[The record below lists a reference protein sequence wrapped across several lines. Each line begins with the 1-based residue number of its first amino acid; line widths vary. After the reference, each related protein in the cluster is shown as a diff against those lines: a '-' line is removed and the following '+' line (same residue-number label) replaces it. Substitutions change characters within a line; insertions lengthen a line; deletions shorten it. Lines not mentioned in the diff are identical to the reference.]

1 MGTLN
6 ERPGSDPLCRGFTL
20 VEVLVVTAVIG
31 LLIALLLPA
40 VQAAREAA
48 RRMECANN
56 LKQLALAAHNYHE
69 SHGSFPAG
77 DLGGWSGWSAQARL
91 LPYLEKGPLYNAINF
106 AFANRIPYGSPWGDP
121 ARTEV
126 NTTATLTRVTT
137 FLCPSSGWPS
147 GNLAFPRTDGPRP
160 GNSYFAS
167 MGPSLHFDG
176 ALGHA
181 RPTGMFM
188 SDGPPLGLCDVTD
201 GSAGTILFGE
211 WLVGDGDP
219 NRLSP
224 QDVIAVGDLG
234 PNGEVN
240 NWDAATMNMPFGDA
254 GGAFRRWLATIPP
267 AAAASVGNPALNKSW
282 LGEMWAAGIC
292 GLGMGNTLLPPD
304 SAYPNAQIL
313 GRGAEDFDT
322 PGVYGLGSNHP
333 GGANAVFADGS
344 VRFLRST
351 TDMAVIW
358 ALGSR
363 AQGEV
368 VSASD
373 Y

>member
-1 MGTLN
+1 MATLH
-6 ERPGSDPLCRGFTL
+6 ERPRSDPLRRGFTL
-20 VEVLVVTAVIG
+20 IEMLVVIAVIG
-31 LLIALLLPA
+31 LLVALLLPA

-48 RRMECANN
+48 RRVQCSNN
-56 LKQLALAAHNYHE
+56 LKQLGLAAHNYHE

-91 LPYLEKGPLYNAINF
+91 LPYLEQGPLYNAINF
-106 AFANRIPYGSPWGDP
+106 AFVNRIPYGSPWGDP

-126 NTTATLTRVTT
+126 NTTATLTRLTT

-147 GNLAFPRTDGPRP
+147 GNLAFPKTDGPRP

-176 ALGHA
+176 ALRFA
-181 RPTGMFM
+181 RPTGVFM
-188 SDGPPLGLCDVTD
+188 NNGPPLGLRDVTD
-201 GSAGTILFGE
+201 GSAGTVLFGE
-211 WLVGDGDP
+211 WLVGDCDP

-224 QDVIAVGDLG
+224 QDVIAMG
-234 PNGEVN
+234 PAAEFA
-240 NWDAATMNMPFGDA
+240 NWDSPAMNMPLGDA
-254 GGAFRRWLATIPP
+254 NGAFRRWLATIPP

-292 GLGMGNTLLPPD
+292 GLGMGNTLLPPN
-304 SAYPNAQIL
+304 SRYPNAQI
-313 GRGAEDFDT
+313 GGTNAEDFDT

-333 GGANAVFADGS
+333 GGAGVVFADGS
-344 VRFLRST
+344 VRFLKST
-351 TDMAVIW
+351 TDTAVIW

-368 VSASD
+368 VSAD
-373 Y
+373 RY